1 MGGNL
6 SIFMKMLCRRVATV
20 MLLCTIFVSNSSTA
34 QASEIRTAK
43 KLHSVKLACGEGI
56 VSNKKVSKLAPKTK
70 MLSKPVTAKEVAY
83 DWSKFA
89 SNYYYNNMTTEEKA
103 IYCGLDSV
111 CSNLLSTTTDVN
123 YDVEYDTCYPDTAV
137 VVNDMTEKDV
147 FNVFTAFKVSNPQ
160 YYFLNGSCLF
170 GEYDGMNILYPLVYS
185 DFQNG
190 KNRLKT
196 SKNIYK
202 KLEAIVDK
210 AKTRKTDATKLKYCH
225 DYIIKTV
232 DYDDAM
238 AENVA
243 DDSSNSQ
250 SIYDALLNGT
260 GICAG
265 YTGELTALCNA
276 LGIENVPVVSDV
288 HAWNLVRLNGVWYN
302 IDCTFDDNLTESKIC
317 YEFYCKSAK
326 YLEEYD
332 SKSKE
337 HAVINDFK
345 KFNVPECTTDSKS
358 LLYSYKA
365 PVKPKRIA
373 TIPGILISKSDSS
386 DAYKISFSA
395 AKDVT
400 ILYTINSDAPN
411 LNAVRETEVYNEPF
425 LLAPGSTLKVK
436 AISANKLDSSIE
448 EFSL

>member
-1 MGGNL
+1 
-6 SIFMKMLCRRVATV
+6 
-20 MLLCTIFVSNSSTA
+20 
-34 QASEIRTAK
+34 
-43 KLHSVKLACGEGI
+43 
-56 VSNKKVSKLAPKTK
+56 
-70 MLSKPVTAKEVAY
+70 
-83 DWSKFA
+83 
-89 SNYYYNNMTTEEKA
+89 
-103 IYCGLDSV
+103 
-111 CSNLLSTTTDVN
+111 
-123 YDVEYDTCYPDTAV
+123 
-137 VVNDMTEKDV
+137 
-147 FNVFTAFKVSNPQ
+147 
-160 YYFLNGSCLF
+160 
-170 GEYDGMNILYPLVYS
+170 
-185 DFQNG
+185 
-190 KNRLKT
+190 
-196 SKNIYK
+196 
-202 KLEAIVDK
+202 
-210 AKTRKTDATKLKYCH
+210 
-225 DYIIKTV
+225 
-232 DYDDAM
+232 M